1 MHIQAIAIADP
12 VGIGLAPLYH
22 ISEMKKLLTIISLSA
37 LLFTSCSKDDDNILA
52 ESEGKATVSFD
63 AMFGSQDFALNKGF
77 TVGSNTLTFN
87 KLRYWVSNVVLVNSK
102 NEEFKVPSSYYL
114 IEETNA
120 INLTGVNNDLS
131 TTVYPATKRED
142 VVLKEIPAGDYK
154 SIRFSIGV
162 EQKYND
168 NLSLQTGELSQL
180 NGMTNVSWM
189 WLTSYI
195 YTSLGGTITNGTTSK
210 TLKVETGLNANY
222 KTVTLDF
229 PAAVRI
235 SSTKA
240 TNIVLNADISKAID
254 GLDVYSTNTVGGSQA
269 AAMTT
274 VATNYATKVFSVK
287 SVK

>member
-1 MHIQAIAIADP
+1 
-12 VGIGLAPLYH
+12 
-22 ISEMKKLLTIISLSA
+22 MKKLLAIIGLSA
-37 LLFTSCSKDDDNILA
+37 LLFTSCSKDNDTVLVETD
-52 ESEGKATVSFD
+52 GKATVSFD
-63 AMFGSQDFALNKGF
+63 AVFGSQDFALNKNF
-77 TVGSNTLTFN
+77 TLGTNTLNFN

-102 NEEFKVPSSYYL
+102 NEEYKVPSSYYL
-114 IEETNA
+114 IEETGA
-120 INLTGVNNDLS
+120 INLTGVNNDLP

-142 VVLKEIPAGDYK
+142 VVLKEIPVGDYK
-154 SIRFSIGV
+154 SIKFSIGV

-195 YTSLGGTITNGTTSK
+195 YSSLVGTVSNGSTSK

-235 SSTKA
+235 SSSKA
-240 TNIVLNADISKAID
+240 TTIVLNADISKSLD
-254 GLDVYSTNTVGGSQA
+254 GLDVYTTNTVGGSQA
-269 AAMTT
+269 TAMST
-274 VATNYATKVFSVK
+274 VASNYAAKVFSVK